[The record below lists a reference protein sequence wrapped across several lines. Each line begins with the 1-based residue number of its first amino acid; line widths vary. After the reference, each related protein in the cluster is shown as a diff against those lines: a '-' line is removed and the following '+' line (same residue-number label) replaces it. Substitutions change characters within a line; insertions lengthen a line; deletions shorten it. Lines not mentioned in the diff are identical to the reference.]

1 MENEEFFKKLKEN
14 FYTENRDYYDDDED
28 CDNLELCLYDR
39 NIKEFIKF
47 CNSNIENINL
57 NSKNSFFDNYLVIFE
72 FSAENLNMTA
82 TESLMRADFEK
93 KYEIDG
99 VKSVLQVL
107 KEENINE
114 DINIKE
120 LADKVYAT
128 VEKSYVD
135 ECIKD
140 IPYKISHIEKIQKEI
155 NECKEQKIDYAQTY
169 LDETKFDK
177 RIEELTYQK
186 NETISSLSTQIYDAT
201 QREKR
206 KTATNEYLKTYD
218 EFFNYPQEER
228 DKSYQKLINSQEYKN
243 FQLMA
248 ILQNRDFYHDYEK
261 PLEITI
267 SKLEKECSILIK
279 AAQIFNKEYKTN
291 LTEANEYLLNRI
303 LKQQEQINT
312 ILNKEYLPKM
322 KSLNENYLSK
332 NNIDLKQMPILKHL
346 NINQNPIIQKT
357 IQTMNKIQQAQQNT
371 R

>member
-1 MENEEFFKKLKEN
+1 MKNEEFFKKLKEN
-14 FYTENRDYYDDDED
+14 FYTENRNYDD
-28 CDNLELCLYDR
+28 LELCLDDR

-57 NSKNSFFDNYLVIFE
+57 NSKNSFLNDYLVTFE
-72 FSAENLNMTA
+72 FSAENLNMTIK
-82 TESLMRADFEK
+82 ESLMRADFEK

-120 LADKVYAT
+120 LADKVYAI

-155 NECKEQKIDYAQTY
+155 NKCKEQKIDYAQTY
-169 LDETKFDK
+169 LDEVKFNNK
-177 RIEELTYQK
+177 IEELTYQK
-186 NETISSLSTQIYDAT
+186 NQTISSLSTQIYDAK

-206 KTATNEYLKTYD
+206 KTATNEYLKTED

-248 ILQNRDFYHDYEK
+248 ISQNRDFYHDYEK

-279 AAQIFNKEYKTN
+279 AAEIFNKEYKTN

-346 NINQNPIIQKT
+346 DINQNPIIQKT
-357 IQTMNKIQQAQQNT
+357 IQTMNKIQQTQQNT